1 MKLQILILAAGV
13 ASFASCQPSY
23 RVTDKSQVSQD
34 TTIVPSGIQS
44 SFTTQYP
51 TAADVTWAPYDV
63 NNTPI
68 DWDLTGWPALQQGDY
83 VATFNMNGDSYYAW
97 YDANGN
103 WIGSTY
109 PIQDYKSLPSAV
121 SSLINEKFA
130 GYTITKVNS
139 EMQKDKTAYE
149 ILLKNGDNNKVKL
162 VVDSNGNILKQKT
175 VTK

>member
-13 ASFASCQPSY
+13 AAFAACQPSY

-34 TTIVPSGIQS
+34 TTVVPSGIQS
-44 SFTTQYP
+44 SFSTQYP
-51 TAADVTWAPYDV
+51 TAADVTWSPYDI
-63 NNTPI
+63 NNVPI

-83 VATFNMNGDSYYAW
+83 VATFNMNGEPYYAW

-109 PIQDYKSLPSAV
+109 AIQDYKSLPSPV
-121 SSLINEKFA
+121 TSLINDKFS
-130 GYTITKVNS
+130 GYTIAKVNS